1 MKIITEPNRESGILY
16 LVPGAQLTFHA
27 TGLVGEDFVRFE
39 LLELSEAPPQ
49 PDSFCCAIPP
59 TIEVVG
65 AQPLNCADGRAMRL
79 TELLPAGVMDG
90 PQGIYIRLVVEA
102 APASVVTVY
111 ASDTE
116 SEGCD
121 RCICDY
127 PCEIVEWLPTGEYR
141 CDETT
146 DQYQQR
152 ELSNCGTYRWVDLRP
167 IEWVDT
173 GVTRCT
179 DTDVE
184 VQQVNDCG
192 QTRWVTGDPLTWT
205 PTGAEHCDDT
215 NVWREERNDCNEPR
229 WVVDR
234 AVTWIETG
242 NKTCQG
248 NFLMHEER
256 NDCGHTRWVEHSAIT
271 WAPTGATRCD
281 ATNFYHEE
289 ISSCCD
295 CEPRWINDGPL
306 TRAYDGHDFCLGDD
320 YYLVQLD
327 DCGRRTSVLS
337 QANAVFETGE
347 TRCNKTTHRVEV
359 KRVNRCGVVSWAP
372 TNEICGYCASYPL
385 PGGGYGF
392 VDPADMPPGAV
403 LAIEACATGGPAVYL
418 MATPT
423 TNGVGYPYATKPV
436 RDGEGALLGY
446 AVNTSDCAPEVHPV
460 EECDN
465 CYPHPN
471 GPQPAP
477 VLVPDLAVY
486 VRYDEHQM
494 CMYEGDSSTQ
504 DFTDLF
510 IVEVRE
516 VNGAL
521 AAGPTTI
528 TIEWTQAGS
537 EQFELDYDG
546 ATTVSTLDGVAVDN
560 TNWAGVVN
568 PDGTITLTYAAD
580 IPAFASY
587 RIAVRGRFL
596 N

>member
-1 MKIITEPNRESGILY
+1 
-16 LVPGAQLTFHA
+16 
-27 TGLVGEDFVRFE
+27 
-39 LLELSEAPPQ
+39 
-49 PDSFCCAIPP
+49 
-59 TIEVVG
+59 
-65 AQPLNCADGRAMRL
+65 
-79 TELLPAGVMDG
+79 
-90 PQGIYIRLVVEA
+90 
-102 APASVVTVY
+102 
-111 ASDTE
+111 
-116 SEGCD
+116 
-121 RCICDY
+121 
-127 PCEIVEWLPTGEYR
+127 
-141 CDETT
+141 
-146 DQYQQR
+146 
-152 ELSNCGTYRWVDLRP
+152 
-167 IEWVDT
+167 
-173 GVTRCT
+173 
-179 DTDVE
+179 
-184 VQQVNDCG
+184 
-192 QTRWVTGDPLTWT
+192 
-205 PTGAEHCDDT
+205 
-215 NVWREERNDCNEPR
+215 
-229 WVVDR
+229 
-234 AVTWIETG
+234 
-242 NKTCQG
+242 
-248 NFLMHEER
+248 
-256 NDCGHTRWVEHSAIT
+256 
-271 WAPTGATRCD
+271 
-281 ATNFYHEE
+281 
-289 ISSCCD
+289 
-295 CEPRWINDGPL
+295 
-306 TRAYDGHDFCLGDD
+306 
-320 YYLVQLD
+320 
-327 DCGRRTSVLS
+327 
-337 QANAVFETGE
+337 
-347 TRCNKTTHRVEV
+347 
-359 KRVNRCGVVSWAP
+359 
-372 TNEICGYCASYPL
+372 
-385 PGGGYGF
+385 
-392 VDPADMPPGAV
+392 
-403 LAIEACATGGPAVYL
+403 